1 MIQKSYFLDQF
12 TPIALYNNLTS
23 LYKSEVR
30 FLLESAITNEFGNYS
45 FIFIGAKE
53 RIIHKNNETIFFN
66 GKENIAVDVNPLL
79 FLREHYKG
87 VKKIENSPFAGGFVG
102 LIGYE
107 TIKVF
112 EPCLQEVMDSLLDE
126 TNIPDVDMIN
136 PKIILCYSH
145 KNSTLNITIDDYLFE
160 KDINSIENCIFGEYQ
175 HLPLKEVVNYGEST
189 MMMDEDAFKNRV
201 LEAKENIRAG
211 DVFQIL
217 ISNRIT
223 QKAEVDP
230 LSYYRVLRAKN
241 PSPYMY
247 LLEFEDYA
255 IAGSSPEVM
264 IKLQDESITIRPI
277 AGTRKRGSTH
287 ERDKELEHEMISDP
301 KERAEH
307 IMLVDLARNDIGRV
321 CKTGTVVVEDL
332 MRVERYS
339 HVMHMVS
346 DVSGKLD
353 DSKDMFD
360 LFMATF
366 TAGTMTGAPK
376 IKSMELIAKFEGVKR
391 GFYSGSVGYFG
402 FDGSMDFAI
411 VIRTTLIKDGNLVF
425 QAGAGVVAD
434 SNPELEAIE
443 VRNKLAANKASFD
456 DLTKISRS

>member
-12 TPIALYNNLTS
+12 TPIALYENLAK
-23 LYKSEVR
+23 LYPAEVR
-30 FLLESAITNEFGNYS
+30 FLLESGITNEFGNFS

-53 RIIHKNNETIFFN
+53 RLTHKSGKTLYYDG
-66 GKENIAVDVNPLL
+66 GKESVVDTNPLE
-79 FLREHYKG
+79 FLKKRYKTA
-87 VKKIENSPFAGGFVG
+87 KKIENSPFAGGFVG
-102 LIGYE
+102 MIGYD
-107 TIKVF
+107 TIKIF
-112 EPCLQEVMDSLLDE
+112 EPCLSDVMNSLSDE
-126 TNIPDVDMIN
+126 TDIPDVDMIN
-136 PKIILCYSH
+136 PKVTLAYSH
-145 KNSTLNITIDDYLFE
+145 KNSTLHITIDDKSFE
-160 KDINSIENCIFGEYQ
+160 DDLAKIEQTIFGSY
-175 HLPLKEVVNYGEST
+175 HHSPLKKATDIGTST
-189 MMMDEDAFKNRV
+189 MMLDEELFKTRV
-201 LEAKENIRAG
+201 TSAKENIRAG

-223 QKAEVDP
+223 QKASVDS

-264 IKLQDESITIRPI
+264 IKLDSDSITIRPI
-277 AGTRKRGSTH
+277 AGTRKRGKTH
-287 ERDKELEHEMISDP
+287 DRDKELENEMLSDP

-321 CKTGTVVVEDL
+321 SKTGTVVVEDL
-332 MRVERYS
+332 MRVEKYS

-346 DVSGKLD
+346 DVSGVLD
-353 DSKDMFD
+353 SEKDMFD

-376 IKSMELIAKFEGVKR
+376 IKAMELIAKFEGVKR

-402 FDGSMDFAI
+402 FDGNMDFAI
-411 VIRTTLIKDGNLVF
+411 AIRTTLIKEDRLIF

-434 SNPELEAIE
+434 SDPDLEALE

-456 DLTKISRS
+456 DLVNIK

>member
-1 MIQKSYFLDQF
+1 LFQKTYFLDQF
-12 TPIALYNNLTS
+12 TPIALFDKLS
-23 LYKSEVR
+23 GLYGGEVR
-30 FLLESAITNEFGNYS
+30 FLLESAITNEYGNFS

-53 RIIHKNNETIFFN
+53 RLVHKNGKTFFTDLQGKRNE
-66 GKENIAVDVNPLL
+66 VDKNPLE
-79 FLREHYKG
+79 FLRKRFADQ
-87 VKKIENSPFAGGFVG
+87 KPIASSPFAGGFVG
-102 LIGYE
+102 LIGYD
-107 TIKVF
+107 TIKLF
-112 EPCLQEVMDSLLDE
+112 EPTLSKDMDGLLDE
-126 TNIPDVDMIN
+126 TNLPDVDLIY
-136 PKIILCYSH
+136 PKITLAYSH
-145 KNSTLNITIDDYLFE
+145 KNSTLHLTIDDISFE
-160 KDINSIENCIFGEYQ
+160 AELETLEKAVFGSYDYI
-175 HLPLKEVVNYGEST
+175 PLKKAENIGASRIMLE
-189 MMMDEDAFKNRV
+189 EEKFKQRV

-223 QKAEVDP
+223 QEASVDP

-247 LLEFEDYA
+247 LLVFEEYS

-264 IKLQDESITIRPI
+264 IKLEKGDITIRPI
-277 AGTRKRGSTH
+277 AGTRKRGASH
-287 ERDKELEHEMISDP
+287 ERDRELELEMLGDP
-301 KERAEH
+301 KECAEH

-321 CKTGTVVVEDL
+321 SKTSSVKVDDL
-332 MRVERYS
+332 MRVEKYS

-346 DVSGKLD
+346 DVSGVLD
-353 DSKDMFD
+353 DDKDMFD

-376 IKSMELIAKFEGVKR
+376 IKAMELIAKYEGVKR

-402 FDGSMDFAI
+402 FDGNMDFAI
-411 VIRTTLIKDGNLVF
+411 AIRTTLITKDRLVF

-434 SNPELEAIE
+434 SDPVLEALE

-456 DLTKISRS
+456 DLTKLA